1 MNILWPV
8 IIPDVVYSQGRSS
21 VIGSSSS
28 ATLIDHSRKCIE
40 SASVLNTC
48 SVRNLPNFSVVGGS
62 GNSRVCGVCF
72 QTLRAHQP
80 APMVR
85 AHAAN
90 VEERFKLKAGRP
102 GRAAAFCD
110 QGRVCSIDSLTR

>member
-21 VIGSSSS
+21 VIGSSS

-62 GNSRVCGVCF
+62 GNSRVIGTPCLLVWG
-72 QTLRAHQP
+72 
-80 APMVR
+80 
-85 AHAAN
+85 
-90 VEERFKLKAGRP
+90 
-102 GRAAAFCD
+102 
-110 QGRVCSIDSLTR
+110 